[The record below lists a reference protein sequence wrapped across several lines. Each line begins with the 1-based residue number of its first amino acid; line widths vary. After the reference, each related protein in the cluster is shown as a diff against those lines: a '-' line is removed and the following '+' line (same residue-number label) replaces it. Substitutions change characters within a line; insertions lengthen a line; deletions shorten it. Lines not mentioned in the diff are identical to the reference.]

1 MSGKAVESGPYLL
14 FQVGKQR
21 YLIELDAVAE
31 IAPAARPRL
40 IPCVPVE
47 LAGVVNVRGEP
58 VPVVDGG
65 AVLPGS
71 RVPPYGHVLL
81 LEGRGDRVGMLVTGV
96 SRIERGR
103 LTLQEEP
110 SEDEPEAPFIQKA
123 LLRDGEVGLVD
134 VEGLF
139 ARARELLRGA
149 SLRRGGRACQ
159 SAF

>member
-1 MSGKAVESGPYLL
+1 MSGRAVESGPYLL
-14 FQVGKQR
+14 FQVDEQR

-65 AVLPGS
+65 AVLKGS

-96 SRIERGR
+96 SRIERNR
-103 LTLQEEP
+103 PTLPEEP
-110 SEDEPEAPFIQKA
+110 SEDETEAPFVQKA
-123 LLRDGEVGLVD
+123 HLRDGEVGVVD

-139 ARARELLRGA
+139 TRARELLRGA
-149 SLRRGGRACQ
+149 SLRRGGTACQ

>member
-1 MSGKAVESGPYLL
+1 MESGPYLL
-14 FQVGKQR
+14 FQVGMQR
-21 YLIELDAVAE
+21 YLIELGAVAE

-65 AVLPGS
+65 AVLQGS
-71 RVPPYGHVLL
+71 RVPPYSHVLL
-81 LEGRGDRVGMLVTGV
+81 LEGRGGRVGMLVAGV

-103 LTLQEEP
+103 PTLPEERDE
-110 SEDEPEAPFIQKA
+110 EDKEAPFVQRA
-123 LLRDGEVGLVD
+123 LLRDGEVGVVD

-149 SLRRGGRACQ
+149 LLRKGGTACQ